1 MRGGA
6 ERSAQPGRHL
16 VAVWWWWG
24 GCEGERGCSAALH
37 VSGLCLP
44 SLQADVQHQ
53 DVRPHGW
60 RRCHRLG
67 AGGPGQY
74 PGGLGLSVRK
84 RGGGGR
90 PSASEPGKRSWRW
103 CLRSRRC
110 ALHTRGVQAARFYA
124 SHCPLWSPQGFRGE
138 TVPKLWKAIRCAG
151 RAGLG
156 QCSRYSCWLF
166 SFELG
171 IFAFCC
177 TGLHQEA
184 LAGAL
189 VCVRG
194 SAYSGVVTAR

>member
-1 MRGGA
+1 M
-6 ERSAQPGRHL
+6 
-16 VAVWWWWG
+16 G

-90 PSASEPGKRSWRW
+90 PSASEPGKQSWRW

-110 ALHTRGVQAARFYA
+110 ALHTRGVQAARFTPRIA
-124 SHCPLWSPQGFRGE
+124 RF
-138 TVPKLWKAIRCAG
+138 
-151 RAGLG
+151 
-156 QCSRYSCWLF
+156 
-166 SFELG
+166 
-171 IFAFCC
+171 
-177 TGLHQEA
+177 GLHKDS
-184 LAGAL
+184 
-189 VCVRG
+189 VVRRCLSCGRRSAVRDVQCEG
-194 SAYSGVVTAR
+194 SALGTAVGCFLLNLAFSLSVVPDFIRKL